1 MLKLSQFRYYND
13 GSENNYPSNW
23 NKSDY
28 CTAISFQAYKP
39 IRQLGIQTL
48 PGTKFYINQSS
59 SPIIVGG
66 TGIFEIDCTNT
77 TAIINSLSF
86 DINSMMTIEEVSNGY
101 LIIDVLYGEEG
112 ANS

>member
-1 MLKLSQFRYYND
+1 MLRLAQFRYYGNNND
-13 GSENNYPSNW
+13 NNYPA
-23 NKSDY
+23 KSTMNFY
-28 CTAISFQAYKP
+28 CVDASFQAYKP

-48 PGTKFYINQSS
+48 PGTKFYINQSQ

-77 TAIINSLSF
+77 TAIINSIRF
-86 DINSMMTIEEVSNGY
+86 DKDSMTTINNLENGY
-101 LIIDVLYGEEG
+101 LIIDILYGEEG